1 LELTPPISQHSASQ
15 FIGEDDYVSIRTA
28 TILITGPTGKPY
40 RCIAAFDS
48 CWNSTNIDADLA
60 KELGLRVNQTGFQR
74 EINTMERVVQVASDH
89 VSFMISPVDGRTSY
103 PVDAFTVKDL
113 VCGSPVVNWQDAAK
127 LFAHLQEADIPKTK
141 PTDRVQ
147 VLLGAD
153 YMHLMAASR
162 SLIGKENEPTTKLC
176 RLGWAFAGRF
186 KKLGIKKAVSGLS
199 YQTIMMDEENRPRL
213 SDQMKKKKVQE
224 GVSQLE
230 APRQDLQTYL
240 TLEPT
245 VNFDNK
251 LKLQELHDLV
261 AKHWELEA
269 IGLVEKIPTFSGD
282 IKEKPVKHWTKAER
296 ESDAKLKVEYIPEKK
311 AVSNVYSLE
320 TSSSRFTQQ
329 PFRSSDSSRESLC
342 QIQGRRKGSHHK
354 TV

>member
-1 LELTPPISQHSASQ
+1 MLLSFA
-15 FIGEDDYVSIRTA
+15 
-28 TILITGPTGKPY
+28 
-40 RCIAAFDS
+40 
-48 CWNSTNIDADLA
+48 ADLA
-60 KELGLRVNQTGFQR
+60 KELGPRVNQTGFQR
-74 EINTMERVVQVASDH
+74 EINTMERVVQAASDH

-113 VCGSPVVNWQDAAK
+113 VRGSPVVNRQDATK
-127 LFAHLQEADIPKTK
+127 QFAHLQEADIPKTK
-141 PTDRVQ
+141 PTDKVQ

-162 SLIGKENEPTTKLC
+162 SLIGKENEPTAELC
-176 RLGWAFAGRF
+176 RLGWAFAGRV
-186 KKLGIKKAVSGLS
+186 KKLGIKRAVSGLS

-213 SDQMKKKKVQE
+213 SEQMKKKEDRE

-230 APRQDLQTYL
+230 APHQDLQTYL

-245 VNFDNK
+245 VDFENER
-251 LKLQELHDLV
+251 KLQELHDLV

-296 ESDAKLKVEYIPEKK
+296 ESDAKLKVEY
-311 AVSNVYSLE
+311 L
-320 TSSSRFTQQ
+320 R
-329 PFRSSDSSRESLC
+329 RSSFRCRFLGSKFDLIYLTTDSQSGLVKRKSLLDT
-342 QIQGRRKGSHHK
+342 RMMKRH
-354 TV
+354 